1 MLNLK
6 ELLDFDKVSETAHRL
21 YLFTL
26 FRWFYAL
33 MFFLYALISLLNT
46 KIGLANYFY
55 WILIIVSVV
64 IFNIS
69 NKLKSTT
76 GDSVSEDY
84 LLIQSM
90 FDYLIISAGLYLI
103 YLFKGGDSVRVELFF
118 FPLVIGLLLLNI
130 RQSVIAFCVFIFY
143 QIFFA
148 ILAQGDPLIFW
159 EDRRFF
165 SMLLTSSILCSS
177 LIFVRVKLIAY
188 DKRLK
193 QMTETSF
200 RAEHLKLVGAM
211 TAGFC
216 HEMATPVNTIKM
228 NLERLKN
235 KEEFLKESVEIGLS
249 SVVQI
254 EKSLRSLNEIHKNK
268 FSHSVEKINIVSVF
282 ENLIQEFNGH
292 KFHLAVT
299 DEAYEISSNRSVFTK
314 VIFDLLMNAL
324 EASNESGLIEV
335 SLSKKNNR
343 VILEIRNEGK
353 LFPDF
358 VLKHFGEPFVTAKTN
373 GNGLGLFN
381 AYNYALSM
389 EGQLKIFNENKK
401 AVVNMEIK
409 GA

>member
-1 MLNLK
+1 MFNLK
-6 ELLDFDKVSETAHRL
+6 EIFDFDKVDAAVHRL
-21 YLFTL
+21 YLFTI

-33 MFFLYALISLLNT
+33 LFFLYALMSFLST
-46 KIGLANYFY
+46 KMNLVNYFY
-55 WILIIVSVV
+55 WILIIASVA

-69 NKLKSTT
+69 AKLKSSVS
-76 GDSVSEDY
+76 DVVSEDF

-90 FDYLIISAGLYLI
+90 FDYLIISASLYLI
-103 YLFKGGDSVRVELFF
+103 FLFKGIESVRVELFF
-118 FPLVIGLLLLNI
+118 FPLVISLLLLNI
-130 RQSVIAFCVFIFY
+130 RQSLISFFIFILY
-143 QIFFA
+143 QILFA
-148 ILAQGDPLIFW
+148 ILAQNGSLFFW
-159 EDRRFF
+159 SDLKFF

-177 LIFVRVKLIAY
+177 LLFVKIKLMAY

-193 QMTETSF
+193 QMTEKSF

-228 NLERLKN
+228 NFERLKN

-268 FSHSVEKINIVSVF
+268 FSHSVEKINIVPVF
-282 ENLIQEFNGH
+282 ESLMQEFNSH
-292 KFHLAVT
+292 KFQFEVT
-299 DEAYEISSNRSVFTK
+299 DEAYEIISNRSVFTK
-314 VIFDLLMNAL
+314 VIFDLLINAL
-324 EASNESGLIEV
+324 EASSESGLIEV
-335 SLSKKNNR
+335 GLSKKNNK
-343 VILEIRNEGK
+343 VILEIRNEGT

-401 AVVNMEIK
+401 AVVSMEIK
-409 GA
+409 GV